1 MTGDLLPFLGSLQL
15 IDSAFPSGLYTLS
28 HGLEAFSQAGQLG
41 GEPDIEA
48 LIADLLRAEGL
59 ASALPLVIGPTEVII
74 VVGAIGLPEAGI
86 NLSERRA
93 TGFRWYAVPIRGDGG
108 TLVRA
113 GQRVTFT
120 PSGPGLTALV
130 ALGYARRGLTDPYE
144 FRIDLPADA
153 TLTLRQY
160 EYLMNLLDH
169 THPLGIE
176 INTFAIRRQHVDLD
190 GDGVADPLKPS
201 VANTF
206 RPFQR
211 RRQRG
216 ETAVT
221 L

>member
-1 MTGDLLPFLGSLQL
+1 LSWAQSGS
-15 IDSAFPSGLYTLS
+15 
-28 HGLEAFSQAGQLG
+28 
-41 GEPDIEA
+41 
-48 LIADLLRAEGL
+48 RK
-59 ASALPLVIGPTEVII
+59 
-74 VVGAIGLPEAGI
+74 AGI

-93 TGFRWYAVPIRGDGG
+93 TGFRWYAVPIRGNGG

-113 GQRVTFT
+113 GQRVTSQ

-144 FRIDLPADA
+144 FRVDLPDGA
-153 TLTLRQY
+153 TITLQQY
-160 EYLMNLLDH
+160 EYLMNLLDY

-176 INTFAIRRQHVDLD
+176 INTFAIRREHVDLN
-190 GDGVADPLKPS
+190 GDGTAEPLKPS

-206 RPFQR
+206 RPFRR